1 MKEQLEKQFTEQTG
15 GNVYYSG
22 GAFGFGHSG
31 RYVQWLEK
39 RVFRMNELSS
49 KESRE
54 MMKGFDAIEL
64 MRKTT

>member
-1 MKEQLEKQFTEQTG
+1 MKEQLEKQFVEQTG
-15 GNVYYSG
+15 GDVYHLG

-39 RVFRMNELSS
+39 RVLIMTKFTNKKS
-49 KESRE
+49 KE
-54 MMKGFDAIEL
+54 MLAHFDAIEL

>member
-1 MKEQLEKQFTEQTG
+1 
-15 GNVYYSG
+15 VYYSG

-39 RVFRMNELSS
+39 RVLIMTKFTNKKS
-49 KESRE
+49 KE
-54 MMKGFDAIEL
+54 MLAHFDAIEL

>member
-1 MKEQLEKQFTEQTG
+1 MNEQLEKQFVEQTG

-31 RYVQWLEK
+31 IYVQWLEK
-39 RVFRMNELSS
+39 RVLIMTKFAS
-49 KESRE
+49 KESKE
-54 MMKGFDAIEL
+54 MLAGFDAIEL